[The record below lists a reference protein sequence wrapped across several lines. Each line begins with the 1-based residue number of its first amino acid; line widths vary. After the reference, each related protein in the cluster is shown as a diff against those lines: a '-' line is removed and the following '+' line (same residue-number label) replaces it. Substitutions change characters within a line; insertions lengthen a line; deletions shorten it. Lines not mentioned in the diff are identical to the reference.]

1 MSSAPPKQ
9 RIQTV
14 QDFAIT
20 SQLRQDHLAVKIAP
34 LLTDFFLSIYRS
46 CLNYAEAVMAESGDV
61 VDPIDHFARA
71 GAGSVSPALM
81 ATLPTKRKIVG
92 ELIDEAGTVFLS
104 DPALIAKPRRA
115 IESAAIWR
123 GGGGTADGANLFSPA
138 MRSNANYIFL
148 TKAKSGVLRE
158 KIYKNW
164 GSSVPNARV
173 FNQIMDAATL
183 DYSCLVIDNKNNS
196 SSRISDSFARFKA
209 DYDLAESPFKMGG
222 APFWAFGA
230 TAGIGEDEMDNDE
243 GGNNVGD
250 DEIDAMERALRNI
263 GPKTKV
269 RVRRV
274 TRDEDD
280 E

>member
-1 MSSAPPKQ
+1 MMD
-9 RIQTV
+9 V
-14 QDFAIT
+14 Q
-20 SQLRQDHLAVKIAP
+20 
-34 LLTDFFLSIYRS
+34 
-46 CLNYAEAVMAESGDV
+46 
-61 VDPIDHFARA
+61 
-71 GAGSVSPALM
+71 
-81 ATLPTKRKIVG
+81 
-92 ELIDEAGTVFLS
+92 
-104 DPALIAKPRRA
+104 
-115 IESAAIWR
+115 
-123 GGGGTADGANLFSPA
+123 PA

-243 GGNNVGD
+243 VRDAPADGDADEFGAQGGNNVGD